1 MSEVITKFLG
11 TIQAENLADQRQ
23 VIVNCSA
30 ETDDRAGDIIV
41 QRGIDFGPF
50 MKIGGTVLW
59 QHDPAQP
66 IAKAIE
72 MDIVDGRLRSKVQF
86 PEAGVSPKADEI
98 YGLVR
103 AGVVNGVSIGFV
115 PLDFEPLDPRD
126 PSGPRKYN
134 RVELMEFSFVSVPCN
149 RESVV
154 VARSARAAVRPPLR
168 LAQRGTVMKLPDD
181 DEIRE
186 TIDNEL
192 ADLDRTLAR
201 WHALKQQYGGLRK
214 TKEPARQRAAE
225 QPVEV
230 SGQPFHWRADRDV
243 ATNSFELRKWLMR
256 GGRMPV

>member
-1 MSEVITKFLG
+1 MIITKFLEV
-11 TIQAENLADQRQ
+11 IQAENLADQRQ

-30 ETDDRAGDIIV
+30 ESDDRAGDVIV

-59 QHDPAQP
+59 QHDPDQP

-72 MDIVDGRLRSKVQF
+72 MDVTAGRLRSRVQF
-86 PEAGVSPKADEI
+86 PAAGVSPKADEI

-115 PLDFEPLDPRD
+115 PLDFELLDPRD

-154 VARSARAAVRPPLR
+154 VARSAGATVRLPLR
-168 LAQRGTVMKLPDD
+168 VAQRGTVMKIPDD

-186 TIDNEL
+186 TIDNALAEL
-192 ADLDRTLAR
+192 DQTLAR
-201 WHALKQQYGGLRK
+201 WHALKQQHSGSRK

-225 QPVEV
+225 QPVDPTGRPYYWDPYKTGAV
-230 SGQPFHWRADRDV
+230 
-243 ATNSFELRKWLMR
+243 NSFELRKWLMR
-256 GGRMPV
+256 GGRMPA